1 MRSAI
6 AERRIDEGNSM
17 IDRRAC
23 EQNSDDAKESC
34 ARHLAPAHRAMKNIA
49 QLNATAEPTKSRKQ

>member
-1 MRSAI
+1 
-6 AERRIDEGNSM
+6 M